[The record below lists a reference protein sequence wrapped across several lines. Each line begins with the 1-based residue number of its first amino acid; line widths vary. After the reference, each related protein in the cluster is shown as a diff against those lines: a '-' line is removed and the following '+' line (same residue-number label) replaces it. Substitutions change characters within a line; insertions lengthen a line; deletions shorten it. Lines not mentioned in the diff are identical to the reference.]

1 MLENYFHAAFLTATD
16 FNICKKIMSSPLW
29 PDRVSLN
36 HYMHRSTF
44 DKPLGLLFGSG
55 EWREK
60 SSRLTVK
67 LLHHFEFFKPQRME
81 SLISFEMSEIEAD
94 LTKRID
100 EAGGTL
106 IFSPHTMFE
115 VGTMNVVCQVLFGQR
130 YSSRD
135 PMVLELLDKMNTANR
150 EFSLG
155 YTMLEVIPWLKYFPR
170 LSWLHS
176 LAFCSDMVY
185 RICSVGKRIISDDL
199 NQ

>member
-1 MLENYFHAAFLTATD
+1 
-16 FNICKKIMSSPLW
+16 MSSSLW

-67 LLHHFEFFKPQRME
+67 LLHQFEFFKPQKME
-81 SLISFEMSEIEAD
+81 GLISFEMSEIEGD
-94 LTKRID
+94 LANRID
-100 EAGGTL
+100 EAGGKL

-115 VGTMNVVCQVLFGQR
+115 VGTMNIVCQILFGRR

-135 PMVLELLDKMNTANR
+135 PKVLELLDKMNTANR
-150 EFSLG
+150 GFSLG

-170 LSWLHS
+170 LCWIHS
-176 LAFCSDMVY
+176 IGVCSDMVY
-185 RICSVGKRIISDDL
+185 RICSVGNKNNLEKLESMEDL
-199 NQ
+199 LCCTELFGRRK